1 MWDSLPTVYHNFP
14 LEGKIFFGV
23 YGTMQLFRKA
33 EESYEGEW
41 SMERAKQAR
50 DFCAAFLRTMDPE
63 QAAEA
68 AGLENGFA
76 LLAGKSIRR
85 RLEKM
90 RSAAAGEL
98 RREDALR
105 RLAQLA
111 FGRAN
116 DAARLALSPGEVDPG
131 ALDLSAVAEL
141 KVTDKGGVEVKL
153 VDRVRALETL
163 CGLLGESGGA
173 GAEELYRALEDAA
186 GQLEDGGNY
195 GG

>member
-1 MWDSLPTVYHNFP
+1 MGW
-14 LEGKIFFGV
+14 
-23 YGTMQLFRKA
+23 RK
-33 EESYEGEW
+33 GQCG
-41 SMERAKQAR
+41 R
-50 DFCAAFLRTMDPE
+50 FCGAYLKTMDPE
-63 QAAEA
+63 RAAEE
-68 AGLENGFA
+68 AGCEDGFGV
-76 LLAGKSIRR
+76 LGWKSTRE
-85 RLEKM
+85 RLEQM

-116 DAARLALSPGEVDPG
+116 DAARLALSPREVDPG
-131 ALDLSAVAEL
+131 SLDLSAVAEL

-153 VDRVRALETL
+153 VDRVRALEAL
-163 CGLLGESGGA
+163 CALLGESGGG

-186 GQLEDGGNY
+186 GQMEGAGGY

>member
-1 MWDSLPTVYHNFP
+1 
-14 LEGKIFFGV
+14 
-23 YGTMQLFRKA
+23 
-33 EESYEGEW
+33 
-41 SMERAKQAR
+41 MERERWQKP
-50 DFCAAFLRTMDPE
+50 FCSVYLRTMDPE
-63 QAAEA
+63 KAAEA
-68 AGLENGFA
+68 AGREDGFA
-76 LLAGKSIRR
+76 TLALKSIRR

-116 DAARLALSPGEVDPG
+116 DAARLALSPKEVDPG
-131 ALDLSAVAEL
+131 ELDLSAVAEL

-163 CGLLGESGGA
+163 CGLLGDGGGG

-186 GQLEDGGNY
+186 GQMGEGGY

>member
-1 MWDSLPTVYHNFP
+1 
-14 LEGKIFFGV
+14 
-23 YGTMQLFRKA
+23 
-33 EESYEGEW
+33 
-41 SMERAKQAR
+41 MEQAKWQKR
-50 DFCAAFLRTMDPE
+50 FCGAYLRTMDPE

-68 AGLENGFA
+68 AGREDGFA
-76 LLAGKSIRR
+76 TLGLKSIRR

-90 RSAAAGEL
+90 RGAGEL

-116 DAARLALSPGEVDPG
+116 DAARLALNPRGVDPG
-131 ALDLSAVAEL
+131 ALDLSAVSEL

-163 CGLLGESGGA
+163 CGLLEAPGGG

-186 GQLEDGGNY
+186 GQMEGGDGY

>member
-1 MWDSLPTVYHNFP
+1 
-14 LEGKIFFGV
+14 
-23 YGTMQLFRKA
+23 
-33 EESYEGEW
+33 
-41 SMERAKQAR
+41 MERGIWLR

-63 QAAEA
+63 RAAEA
-68 AGLENGFA
+68 VDRKDGFA
-76 LLAGKSIRR
+76 LLARKDIRR
-85 RLEKM
+85 RLERM
-90 RSAAAGEL
+90 RGAAAEEL
-98 RREDALR
+98 RREDVLR

-116 DAARLALSPGEVDPG
+116 DAARLALSPGEVDPE

-163 CGLLGESGGA
+163 CALLGEPEGG

-186 GQLEDGGNY
+186 GQLEETY

>member
-1 MWDSLPTVYHNFP
+1 MEQRN
-14 LEGKIFFGV
+14 
-23 YGTMQLFRKA
+23 RK
-33 EESYEGEW
+33 
-41 SMERAKQAR
+41 R
-50 DFCAAFLRTMDPE
+50 DFCAAYLRTMDPE

-68 AGLENGFA
+68 AGREDGFA
-76 LLAGKSIRR
+76 TLALKSVRR
-85 RLEKM
+85 RLENM
-90 RSAAAGEL
+90 RGAAAGEL

-116 DAARLALSPGEVDPG
+116 DAARLALAPREVDPG
-131 ALDLSAVAEL
+131 GLDLSAVAEL

-163 CGLLGESGGA
+163 CALLEERSGG

-186 GQLEDGGNY
+186 GQLESGDY

>member
-1 MWDSLPTVYHNFP
+1 MEQRKWQN
-14 LEGKIFFGV
+14 
-23 YGTMQLFRKA
+23 LFC
-33 EESYEGEW
+33 SV
-41 SMERAKQAR
+41 
-50 DFCAAFLRTMDPE
+50 FLRTMDPE

-68 AGLENGFA
+68 AGREDGFTA
-76 LLAGKSIRR
+76 LALKSIRR

-90 RSAAAGEL
+90 RGAAAGEL

-116 DAARLALSPGEVDPG
+116 DAARLALCPREVDPG
-131 ALDLSAVAEL
+131 SLDLSAVAEL

-163 CGLLGESGGA
+163 CALLGETGGG

-186 GQLEDGGNY
+186 GQLEEGRAY

>member
-1 MWDSLPTVYHNFP
+1 
-14 LEGKIFFGV
+14 
-23 YGTMQLFRKA
+23 
-33 EESYEGEW
+33 
-41 SMERAKQAR
+41 MERGKQSR
-50 DFCAAFLRTMDPE
+50 DFCAAYLRTMDPE

-68 AGLENGFA
+68 AGREDGFS
-76 LLAGKSIRR
+76 LLGWKSIRR

-90 RSAAAGEL
+90 RGAAAGEL

-116 DAARLALSPGEVDPG
+116 DAARLALSPREVDPG
-131 ALDLSAVAEL
+131 SLDLSAVAEL

-163 CGLLGESGGA
+163 CALLGESGGG

-186 GQLEDGGNY
+186 GQVEEAGGY

>member
-1 MWDSLPTVYHNFP
+1 
-14 LEGKIFFGV
+14 
-23 YGTMQLFRKA
+23 
-33 EESYEGEW
+33 
-41 SMERAKQAR
+41 MERGTWLR
-50 DFCAAFLRTMDPE
+50 EFCAAYLRTMDPE

-68 AGLENGFA
+68 AGREDGFA
-76 LLAGKSIRR
+76 ALALKSVRR

-90 RSAAAGEL
+90 REAAAGEL

-116 DAARLALSPGEVDPG
+116 DAARLALAPKEVDPE
-131 ALDLSAVAEL
+131 ALDLSAVAEI

-163 CGLLGESGGA
+163 CGLLEESGGG

-186 GQLEDGGNY
+186 GQLEDAY

>member
-1 MWDSLPTVYHNFP
+1 
-14 LEGKIFFGV
+14 
-23 YGTMQLFRKA
+23 
-33 EESYEGEW
+33 
-41 SMERAKQAR
+41 MERGKQSR
-50 DFCAAFLRTMDPE
+50 DFCTAYLRTMDPE

-68 AGLENGFA
+68 AGREDGFA
-76 LLAGKSIRR
+76 LLSWRSIRR

-90 RSAAAGEL
+90 RRAAAGEL

-116 DAARLALSPGEVDPG
+116 DAVRLALAPKEVDPE

-163 CGLLGESGGA
+163 CGLLEEDGGS

-186 GQLEDGGNY
+186 GQMGDGGY